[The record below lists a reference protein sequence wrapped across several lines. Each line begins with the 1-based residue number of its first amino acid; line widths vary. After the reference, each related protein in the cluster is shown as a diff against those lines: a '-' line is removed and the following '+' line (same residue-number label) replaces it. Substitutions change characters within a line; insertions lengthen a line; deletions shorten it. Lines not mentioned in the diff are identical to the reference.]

1 MKKKRF
7 SVGQIVRALKQA
19 EVGVPVVVVI
29 REAGIGKQ
37 AFYQWEAK
45 YIGLEVARL
54 SNTIP
59 SVNLTIN
66 VGSSGLKFFLYR
78 MRHSAT
84 EVDPDGVREA
94 GANWLGFSGYTCS
107 FQ

>member
-1 MKKKRF
+1 M
-7 SVGQIVRALKQA
+7 
-19 EVGVPVVVVI
+19 
-29 REAGIGKQ
+29 
-37 AFYQWEAK
+37 
-45 YIGLEVARL
+45 

-94 GANWLGFSGYTCS
+94 GANWLRFVAHDDHQVAAVERQIELPNYETPGLLPSRITPTGDSSS
-107 FQ
+107 FI